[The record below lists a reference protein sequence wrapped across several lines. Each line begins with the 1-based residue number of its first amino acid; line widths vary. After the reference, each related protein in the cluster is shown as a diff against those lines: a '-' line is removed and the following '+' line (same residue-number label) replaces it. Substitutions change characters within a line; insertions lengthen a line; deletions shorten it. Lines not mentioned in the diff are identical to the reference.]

1 MSGIFMMMGNSFWGD
16 FLKLFFLSLFSLMS
30 FLFFL
35 FISRFYIESV
45 LQLQS
50 PQTVELFYQ
59 QAKNLVFKVSVL

>member
-16 FLKLFFLSLFSLMS
+16 FLKLFFIPFFSLMS

-59 QAKNLVFKVSVL
+59 QAKNLVFKVSVF